1 MAKTIVHGDFEVLLD
16 IVQPLRETNSVWID
30 VTVRHVVT
38 GVVVYACV
46 EPYPV
51 IAGDLS
57 EEEALKSAITN
68 ACGRIEF
75 RGRIDQL

>member
-1 MAKTIVHGDFEVLLD
+1 MAKTIVHGDYEVLLD
-16 IVQPLRETNSVWID
+16 IVQPLRETNNVWID
-30 VTVRHVVT
+30 VTIRHVAT
-38 GVVVYACV
+38 GVVIYSCV

-57 EEEALKSAITN
+57 EEKALKSAITN

-75 RGRIDQL
+75 RGRIDQ